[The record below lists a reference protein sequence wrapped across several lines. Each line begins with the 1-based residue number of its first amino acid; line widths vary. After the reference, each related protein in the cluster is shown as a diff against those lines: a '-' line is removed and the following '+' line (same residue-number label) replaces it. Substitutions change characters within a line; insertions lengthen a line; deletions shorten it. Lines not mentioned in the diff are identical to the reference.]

1 MFNRSRYRTAKAI
14 DIEPNNANALLNLG
28 IAYANHG
35 MLAEAIIAYKR
46 AILVNPK
53 NSSENYNVETAYR
66 AQGRLEEAIAA
77 YRGKSTKATV

>member
-1 MFNRSRYRTAKAI
+1 
-14 DIEPNNANALLNLG
+14 
-28 IAYANHG
+28 

-53 NSSENYNVETAYR
+53 NSSENYNFETAYR

-77 YRGKSTKATV
+77 YRRKSTKATV